1 MKPRYLPDTPLR
13 PLHRVWEELILKWAI
28 AELPPM
34 HPAHSEIALR
44 LADFEH
50 AESPMDPADSIV
62 TGACFLGVL
71 FLLAMG
77 FAGLLPGAMK

>member
-1 MKPRYLPDTPLR
+1 MKPRYATPLR

-44 LADFEH
+44 LADWEH

-62 TGACFLGVL
+62 VGFCLLAILFLGGMAWL
-71 FLLAMG
+71 G
-77 FAGLLPGAMK
+77 TLPGAMK